1 MKAKVKSS
9 IEDMAASW
17 TREQKDQCIG
27 ATAAAFMG
35 GGGINAYLSGGRGG
49 HH

>member
-1 MKAKVKSS
+1 
-9 IEDMAASW
+9 MAASW
-17 TREQKDQCIG
+17 SREEKDQCIG